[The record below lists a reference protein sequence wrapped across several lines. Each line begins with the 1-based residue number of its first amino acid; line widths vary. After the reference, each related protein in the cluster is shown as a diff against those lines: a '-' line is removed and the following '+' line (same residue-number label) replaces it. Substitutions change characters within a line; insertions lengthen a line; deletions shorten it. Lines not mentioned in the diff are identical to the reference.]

1 MAFQVGGKLE
11 NTLEKLM
18 RLLNG
23 KPKARSKAKR
33 RSNPMMYRPVIVNG
47 DVHYT
52 DVKKQEPGTIF
63 YILIILGIGFLGLM
77 LGSYIMGKQNC

>member
-1 MAFQVGGKLE
+1 ME

-52 DVKKQEPGTIF
+52 DVKKQEPGTMLYVVIV
-63 YILIILGIGFLGLM
+63 IAIVIVGLT
-77 LGSYIMGKQNC
+77 LWSYIMGKQNC